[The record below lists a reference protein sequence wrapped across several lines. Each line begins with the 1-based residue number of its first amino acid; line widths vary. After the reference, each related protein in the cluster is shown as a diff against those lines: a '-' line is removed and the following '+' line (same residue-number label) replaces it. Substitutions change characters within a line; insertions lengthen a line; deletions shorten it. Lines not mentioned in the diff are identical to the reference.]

1 MDDGIGTP
9 EVSPEERLNARER
22 AVALREMQLQ
32 ARDALRERSL
42 PEALSGALSYESP
55 EALMRSVDAAEA
67 AFRQAVERGVQDR
80 MRGDAPARAQPQRDA
95 ADMTDDDYYKV
106 FCRAGGR

>member
-1 MDDGIGTP
+1 MDGMERP

-32 ARDALRERSL
+32 ARDALSERSL
-42 PEALSGALSYESP
+42 PDALSGALSYESP
-55 EALMRSVDAAEA
+55 EALLKSIDAAET
-67 AFRQAVERGVQDR
+67 AFRQAVERGVLDR
-80 MRGDAPARAQPQRDA
+80 MRGEAPARAQPQRDA